1 MKSFTKKYQKEK
13 FELAYSIYLAIKG
26 TVKGLQ
32 FDSSSMSY
40 VARTFGQLIYN
51 KFGKEVIGISE
62 NAIKENPEKLTE
74 DHFNNCQKVGEFLA
88 ISPIL
93 SKEDFQKLINESRKT
108 IKVTKGENSSL
119 RKFQKN
125 KDYGKGLEAYR
136 EAGIVINFF

>member
-1 MKSFTKKYQKEK
+1 
-13 FELAYSIYLAIKG
+13 
-26 TVKGLQ
+26 
-32 FDSSSMSY
+32 MSY

-62 NAIKENPEKLTE
+62 NAIKESTEKLTE

-88 ISPIL
+88 TSPVL

-125 KDYGKGLEAYR
+125 KDYGRGLEAYR